1 MAPCIPAT
9 AYDNQK
15 LKLQTAVLLLEAPR
29 NNMDALLRKLP

>member
-1 MAPCIPAT
+1 MASWIPAT

-15 LKLQTAVLLLEAPR
+15 LKLQTAVLPLEAPW